1 MKYDPQ
7 KHHRRSIRLKGY
19 DYTRRGAYFITIC
32 TWQKKHLFSE
42 IIAGNV
48 KLNRYGEVV
57 QYNWFD
63 LNRRYSYLHLDAF
76 IVMPNHVH
84 GIILLIGDRLNPRG
98 LGAGLESP
106 SVETNISGEPAVADP
121 RGVGA
126 GLESLCAGN
135 TNIAGEPAPTVHGDR
150 AKSKSAKCCGLPE
163 IIQGF
168 KTCSATR
175 INQLRRTT
183 GVPVWQ
189 RNYYE
194 RIIRND
200 VELQNI
206 RKYIMNNPLSWQQ
219 DELYKNLQ

>member
-19 DYTRRGAYFITIC
+19 DYTQVGAYFITIC
-32 TWQKKHLFSE
+32 TWQKKYLFGE
-42 IIAGNV
+42 ITDGRMH
-48 KLNRYGEVV
+48 LNRYGEVI

-63 LNRRYSYLHLDAF
+63 VMRRYSNIHLDAF
-76 IVMPNHVH
+76 IIMPNHVH
-84 GIILLIGDRLNPRG
+84 GIILLIGDRKTSCFIGSNSAIFSIADPRG
-98 LGAGLESP
+98 VGADLENS
-106 SVETNISGEPAVADP
+106 SVEKTNISGEPAA
-121 RGVGA
+121 
-126 GLESLCAGN
+126 
-135 TNIAGEPAPTVHGDR
+135 TVTGDR
-150 AKSKSAKCCGLPE
+150 TKSQFAKCCGLPE

-168 KTCSATR
+168 KTASATR

-200 VELQNI
+200 VALQNI
-206 RKYIMNNPLSWQQ
+206 RKYIIDNPLS
-219 DELYKNLQ
+219 

>member
-1 MKYDPQ
+1 MEYDPQ

-19 DYTRRGAYFITIC
+19 DYTQVGAYFITIC
-32 TWQKKHLFSE
+32 TWQKECLFGE
-42 IIAGNV
+42 VIDG
-48 KLNRYGEVV
+48 KMELNRYGEVI

-63 LNRRYSYLHLDAF
+63 LMRRYSDIRLDSF
-76 IVMPNHVH
+76 IIMPNHLH
-84 GIILLIGDRLNPRG
+84 GIILLIGDRKNSCVIG
-98 LGAGLESP
+98 SNSE
-106 SVETNISGEPAVADP
+106 ISSTTDL

-126 GLESLCAGN
+126 GLESSSVEK
-135 TNIAGEPAPTVHGDR
+135 TKIFGEPAPTVHGDN

-168 KTCSATR
+168 KTSSATR

-194 RIIRND
+194 HIIRD
-200 VELQNI
+200 DLALQNI
-206 RKYIMNNPLSWQQ
+206 RKYITNNPLSWQR
-219 DELYKNLQ
+219 DELYQNSQ